1 MRCHVQRNAKCSAS
15 KATHIKLDIPV
26 PQIPGQIKEELNIP
40 QLFLEEEKEPL
51 PVQLPAQDKQKRTG
65 VRPFPASLIC
75 KIAKEGK
82 ELAKS
87 NGRRATARI
96 LLDRYPMANLTLSS
110 IDRWVFKLSQ
120 EKLQSFLELAR
131 KKNSYLRLP
140 GNLKEMS
147 DSRIFRPDLESEV
160 YVRYRY
166 RRDHLKLRI
175 SYA

>member
-1 MRCHVQRNAKCSAS
+1 MEQ
-15 KATHIKLDIPV
+15 
-26 PQIPGQIKEELNIP
+26 EEK
-40 QLFLEEEKEPL
+40 KEPL
-51 PVQLPAQDKQKRTG
+51 PQQQPAPEIKNRTG

-87 NGRRATARI
+87 KGRRETARI
-96 LLDRYPMANLTLSS
+96 LLNKYPMANLTISS

-120 EKLQSFLELAR
+120 EKLESFIALAR
-131 KKNSYLRLP
+131 KKSSYLRLP
-140 GNLKEMS
+140 GNLREMS
-147 DSRIFRPDLESEV
+147 RSRIFRPDLESEV